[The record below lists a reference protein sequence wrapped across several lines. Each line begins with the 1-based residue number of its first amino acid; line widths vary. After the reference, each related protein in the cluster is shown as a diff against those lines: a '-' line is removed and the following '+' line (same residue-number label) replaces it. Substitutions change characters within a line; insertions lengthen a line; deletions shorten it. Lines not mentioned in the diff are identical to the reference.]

1 MTTPSSAA
9 APDPA
14 APTVKQGH
22 PKGLWVLFITEMW
35 ERFSYYGM
43 RALLVLYLIR
53 STAVTLENGQPNK
66 NPGFGW
72 SEESAY
78 YLYALYTWAV
88 YLVPL
93 AGGWIADKFL
103 GTHRS
108 MVLGGLIIASG
119 HITLALTELFGITPG
134 EAVTMQH
141 GAGALLCFMSGLL
154 LIIIGTGFFK
164 PCVSVMV
171 GELYERDDPRKDSGF
186 TIFYMGI
193 NLGAFFSPL
202 VAGTLGENVGWHWG
216 FGSAAVGMILGL
228 IFYMHFRPKYLGH
241 IGELA
246 PRPATSDAIAALAE
260 RTRMTPTDW
269 QRVAVIVILSFLG
282 NLPFWMSFEQ
292 AGSSLNVFAEQ
303 KTDRTLG
310 GLFAAN
316 PGEEQSGGGF
326 PATWYQAV
334 NPLMVIS
341 FAPVFAILWLWLE
354 KRKRSPSTPMKFA
367 LGQFLLGS
375 AFLIMVAGALEAR
388 DGKLAGPHWL
398 LLTYIVATWG
408 ELCLSPVGLS
418 MVTKLAPPH
427 RQSLLMGIWFF
438 GMSFSNLLSGVAAA
452 LSVRLE
458 KGEATFV
465 FPGLPGFFLA
475 LALVLFGAGLVLMLL
490 TPVLKRMMHGV
501 H

>member
-1 MTTPSSAA
+1 MSTPESIAAEVVPAA
-9 APDPA
+9 ARE
-14 APTVKQGH
+14 GH

-53 STAVTLENGQPNK
+53 STAETLENGQPNS

-72 SEESAY
+72 SEDSAY
-78 YLYALYTWAV
+78 KLYGIYTWAV

-108 MVLGGLIIASG
+108 MVLGGLVIAAG
-119 HITLALTELFGITPG
+119 HVTLALTELFGITAG
-134 EAVTMQH
+134 QAVTLQT
-141 GAGALLCFMSGLL
+141 GPGALICFMSGLL
-154 LIIIGTGFFK
+154 LIIVGTGFFK

-202 VAGTLGENVGWHWG
+202 VAGTLGEMKGWHWG
-216 FGSAAVGMILGL
+216 FGSAAVGMVIGL
-228 IFYMHFRPKYLGH
+228 AFYMIYRPKYLGH

-246 PRPATSDAIAALAE
+246 QRPAPATDGTALVE
-260 RTRMTPTDW
+260 RPHMTATDW

-310 GLFAAN
+310 GLF
-316 PGEEQSGGGF
+316 GGPSDEGTSAGAGF

-334 NPLMVIS
+334 NPLMVIT
-341 FAPVFAILWLWLE
+341 FAPVFAILWMWLD
-354 KRKRSPSTPMKFA
+354 KSKLHPSTPMKFA
-367 LGQFLLGS
+367 CGQFLLGM

-398 LLTYIVATWG
+398 LLTYIIATWG

-427 RQSLLMGIWFF
+427 RQSLMMGIWFF
-438 GMSFSNLLSGVAAA
+438 GMSFSNLLSGYAAA
-452 LSVRLE
+452 LSVKLE
-458 KGEATFV
+458 KGELTFV

-475 LALVLFGAGLVLMLL
+475 LAVVLFAAGLLLTLL
-490 TPVLKRMMHGV
+490 TPLLRRMMHGV

>member
-1 MTTPSSAA
+1 MSTPESIAAEVVPAA
-9 APDPA
+9 ARE
-14 APTVKQGH
+14 GH
-22 PKGLWVLFITEMW
+22 PNGLWVLFITEMW

-53 STAVTLENGQPNK
+53 STATTLENGQPNT

-88 YLVPL
+88 YLLPL
-93 AGGWIADKFL
+93 AGGWIADRFL

-108 MVLGGLIIASG
+108 MVLGGIIIAAG
-119 HITLALTELFGITPG
+119 HITLAMTEMFGITAG
-134 EAVTMQH
+134 EAVTLQH
-141 GAGALLCFMSGLL
+141 GAGALLCFMTGLV

-171 GELYERDDPRKDSGF
+171 GQLYERDDPRKDSGF

-193 NLGAFFSPL
+193 NLGAFFSPI
-202 VAGTLGENVGWHWG
+202 VAGTLGEKVGWHWG
-216 FGSAAVGMILGL
+216 FGSAAVGMIAGL
-228 IFYMHFRPKYLGH
+228 VFYVLFRPKYLGH

-246 PRPATSDAIAALAE
+246 PRLPATATQSSVTVE
-260 RTRMTPTDW
+260 HPRMTATDW
-269 QRVAVIVILSFLG
+269 QRVGVIVILSFLG

-303 KTDRTLG
+303 KTQRTLG
-310 GLFAAN
+310 FMS
-316 PGEEQSGGGF
+316 GEF

-341 FAPVFAILWLWLE
+341 FAPVFAILWMWLD
-354 KRKRSPSTPMKFA
+354 KRKLNPPTPMKFA
-367 LGQFLLGS
+367 LAQFLLGI
-375 AFLIMVAGALEAR
+375 AFLVMVAGALEAR
-388 DGKLAGPHWL
+388 NGKLAGPHWL
-398 LLTYIVATWG
+398 LITYIVATWG
-408 ELCLSPVGLS
+408 ELSLSPVGLS

-458 KGEATFV
+458 KGEATFI

-475 LALVLFGAGLVLMLL
+475 LALVLFGAGIVLMLL
-490 TPVLKRMMHGV
+490 TPLLKRMMHGV